1 MTTDLEVRV
10 PYHLVPAL
18 LDGVQYRHGR
28 ESVVFGLVSD
38 ARVAGRHLL
47 LVRSIHSLPDGAYV
61 PDAQH
66 GAKWSGGAMFPILN
80 HALDQK
86 LGVVMFHT
94 HGGSGRVGLSTDDLQ
109 SAHRLLPTF
118 ENLIPERPHG
128 SVVFNQTSATGVF
141 VLPGG
146 ARPRRVTL
154 RLLRDAIVDLTD
166 QFFTFQSV
174 GEDAEN
180 HRQALLTGSAGE
192 RAIHE
197 TRLVVVGLSGGGGH
211 IVQQAAHMGFGH
223 VVGIDADR
231 CERSNRGRVVGM
243 SWLDVFLR
251 RRKTEVMRRLVRRIN
266 RNVKFTGL
274 PELVPSEKTNE
285 ALKAADVVVGCVDN
299 YHARADLQELTLR
312 YGIPY
317 VDVGLRIRAADERSV
332 LIGGNVITSIPGR
345 FCQWC
350 FGFLSQERLDEE
362 TGGKPRTYFEG
373 QEKQAQVISMNG
385 ILASQAMTE
394 VLQLV
399 TGFAGVTGDAVIKK
413 YDGVRGTLEEVHIGQ
428 RMCER
433 CRSTIDAGDPLWVAA

>member
-1 MTTDLEVRV
+1 MSTDLEIRV

-28 ESVVFGLVSD
+28 ESVVFGLVSH
-38 ARVAGRHLL
+38 ARVAGRYLL
-47 LVRSIHSLPDGAYV
+47 LVRSTHLLPDEAYV
-61 PDAQH
+61 ADARH
-66 GAKWSGGAMFPILN
+66 GAKWSGGAMLPILN
-80 HALDQK
+80 QALGES
-86 LGVVMFHT
+86 LGVVLFHT
-94 HGGSGRVGLSTDDLQ
+94 HGGSGRVGLSSDDLQ
-109 SAHRLLPTF
+109 SAERLLPTF

-128 SVVFNQTSATGVF
+128 SVVFNERSATGVF

-146 ARPRRVTL
+146 GRPRNVRL
-154 RLLRDAIVDLTD
+154 RLLRDAMVDLTD
-166 QFFTFQSV
+166 RFVTYQSIT
-174 GEDAEN
+174 EDAEN

-192 RAIHE
+192 RAIRE
-197 TRLVVVGLSGGGGH
+197 TNLVVAGLSGGGSH

-223 VVGIDADR
+223 VVGIDPDR

-243 SWLDVFLR
+243 SWLDVLLR
-251 RRKTEVMRRLVRRIN
+251 RRKSDVMRRLVHRIN
-266 RNVKFTGL
+266 PAVAFTGIPDHL
-274 PELVPSEKTNE
+274 PSDRANE
-285 ALKAADVVVGCVDN
+285 AVKAADIVVGCVDN

-317 VDVGLRIRAADERSV
+317 VDVGLRIRADNGGSV
-332 LIGGNVITSIPGR
+332 LIGGNVITCIPGR

-350 FGFLSQERLDEE
+350 FGFLSQDKLDEE
-362 TGGKPRTYFEG
+362 TGGRPRSYFEG
-373 QEKQAQVISMNG
+373 TGKQAQVISMNG

-413 YDGVRGTLEEVHIGQ
+413 YDGIRGTLEEVQIGQ

-433 CRSTIDAGDPLWVAA
+433 CRSIIDAGDPLWVAA